1 MPEFEVMCGG
11 ANLVTRSGMK
21 STPEQHDPDWP
32 RYPETILSFSTKPS
46 VEIDLRKI
54 PPERAIADLAAAGL
68 GQPFAVLTAFDPR
81 GQNLS
86 PAENE
91 KRRCELDA
99 RLTAEGYKFAH
110 VDACSPDRSHCECSV
125 AVLMPQEKAIA
136 LARELEQVALFW
148 FDGRRFWILGG
159 IVESDPLMLPRSS

>member
-1 MPEFEVMCGG
+1 MTE
-11 ANLVTRSGMK
+11 
-21 STPEQHDPDWP
+21 TPEQHDPDWP
-32 RYPETILSFSTKPS
+32 RYPETILTFSTTPG
-46 VEIDLRKI
+46 VEIDLRKT
-54 PPERAIADLAAAGL
+54 PSEKALADLAAAGF

-81 GQNLS
+81 GQNFS
-86 PAENE
+86 AAENE
-91 KRRCELDA
+91 ARRRKLDA
-99 RLTAEGYKFAH
+99 RLKTEGYKFVN

-148 FDGRRFWILGG
+148 FDGRRFWIVGG